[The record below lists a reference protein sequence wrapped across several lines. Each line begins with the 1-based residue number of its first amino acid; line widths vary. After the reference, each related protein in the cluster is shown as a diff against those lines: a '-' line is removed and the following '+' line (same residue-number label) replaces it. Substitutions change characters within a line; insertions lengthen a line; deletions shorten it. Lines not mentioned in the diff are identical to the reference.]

1 MNANVDY
8 TSELRGL
15 VQDNPNCPCKI
26 KKEYFKAHDLEFHYT
41 VKYKIDNEYERDY
54 LVQKLATMGY
64 EGAYMCKWSITD
76 DGTWITPEEL
86 YNRVMELVLKSE
98 KHQNGTQV

>member
-1 MNANVDY
+1 
-8 TSELRGL
+8 
-15 VQDNPNCPCKI
+15 
-26 KKEYFKAHDLEFHYT
+26 
-41 VKYKIDNEYERDY
+41 
-54 LVQKLATMGY
+54 MGY

-76 DGTWITPEEL
+76 DDTWITPEEL